1 MPPANPPP
9 ADDATPTEQPTPGAG
24 GAGDVGEL
32 KASERKLM
40 AVMAVAA
47 RNAGFVEHAGWLDRV
62 LNTID
67 RAEAERDALRAAV
80 ELVRSERGSMS
91 KAAFEKFNVIVEGS
105 RAALARGPAADG
117 QGNAGASA
125 RGSK

>member
-9 ADDATPTEQPTPGAG
+9 ADDATPTEQPAPGAG

-80 ELVRSERGSMS
+80 ERTMFPLGVAYSLAKDAGEEYACHSIGDV
-91 KAAFEKFNVIVEGS
+91 KTILLD
-105 RAALARGPAADG
+105 ALARGPAADG
-117 QGNAGASA
+117 QG
-125 RGSK
+125 